1 MTLTRR
7 QFSWSLAGAGVVA
20 QAQVAPIR
28 RYLDPSTETE
38 VWALTD
44 PDYTCLLPLAQ
55 NRCVSSKNGFVLFA
69 METPQGWQAARMD
82 IKGGALRVLTSAANL
97 QPQSLALSADDR
109 TVYFADGA
117 KLMAV
122 ASNGGRL
129 RTLYESAHEN
139 AFSQGLSLAENSTAL
154 AFREN
159 HQAVVLPVNTST
171 RSNPRVV
178 GEAEPSPEPPQL
190 HASGAVFYRG
200 PHGEIWYAPAGGKA
214 IKLPI
219 EGEIGQA
226 VWNPDGQSILYLKL
240 NQGKGIPNAL
250 FEYSLESGRESLVG
264 RTSQYVRFS
273 RNGDSSVFVG
283 ASASKAQPFVLLMLR
298 ITRRELALCEHKAS
312 NPAMVLPRFSPGSQR
327 VFFQSDRLG
336 KPAIFT
342 VAVDRLVENTD
353 ADEGKANKS

>member
-7 QFSWSLAGAGVVA
+7 QFTWNLAGAGA
-20 QAQVAPIR
+20 IARAQVAPIR

-44 PDYTCLLPLAQ
+44 PDLTCLLPLPQ
-55 NRCVSSKNGFVLFA
+55 NRSVSAKNGFVLFA

-82 IKGGALRVLTSAANL
+82 IKGGALRVLTSAARL
-97 QPQSLALSADDR
+97 WPQSLALSTDDK

-129 RTLYESAHEN
+129 RVLYESSQEN
-139 AFSQGLSLAENSTAL
+139 AFAEGVSLTETGSAL
-154 AFREN
+154 AFLDDHR
-159 HQAVVLPVNTST
+159 VTVLPLNSSSKAV
-171 RSNPRVV
+171 PRVV
-178 GEAEPSPEPPQL
+178 GEVAETNEPPQL

-200 PHGEIWYAPAGGKA
+200 PQGEIWCAPPGGKSA
-214 IKLPI
+214 KLPV
-219 EGEIGQA
+219 EGDIGQA

-240 NQGKGIPNAL
+240 NQGKGVPNTL
-250 FEYSLESGRESLVG
+250 YEYSLESGRESLVG
-264 RTSQYVRFS
+264 RTSQYIRFS

-283 ASASKAQPFVLLMLR
+283 ASGSKAQPFVLLMLR

-312 NPAMVLPRFSPGSQR
+312 NPAMVMPRFSPGSQR

-342 VAVDRLVENTD
+342 VAVDRLVESTD
-353 ADEGKANKS
+353 PDEGKTNKS